1 MMSRRTL
8 ALLPFLVVCACS
20 SSSSKQEALPSAAD
34 ILAFTRVT
42 NLLTVP
48 VDVEGTTALLFV
60 DTGSPIV
67 LLSPTRFPQAPAIGS
82 VSTLS
87 VESDDVANLQV
98 VTSSV
103 VPPSPDPSVPV
114 GGVLGCTVF
123 CTSVMSFNYRDAIFT
138 IGSPTPPSG
147 LKPETVIGFSFK
159 GGSTV
164 QVGSTPVAIPR
175 SRIVVSVDIEGT
187 AHKMIVDS
195 GATAVTVNQALFAE
209 ITEDGRAEVSGGS
222 LTSTLGMST
231 TTLTRTKTLGIA
243 GAQAER
249 VVVAYD
255 SSFDTNLSAVS
266 TDAGETIEGSLGGTF
281 LENFYVT
288 VDYPNRKVHFAP
300 YTDTSFI
307 LDPGATLGFALT
319 LSGSTYSVAEVFSG
333 TAAATKGVGVG
344 DVIVAIDGQTL
355 ASLTLSKVA
364 VLAGG
369 KVGSTKSVQF
379 GAAETLADKTLS
391 FTMTDL
397 LPLPQ

>member
-1 MMSRRTL
+1 M
-8 ALLPFLVVCACS
+8 
-20 SSSSKQEALPSAAD
+20 AD

-67 LLSPTRFPQAPAIGS
+67 LLSPTSFPDAPAIGS
-82 VSTLS
+82 VSALT
-87 VESDDVANLQV
+87 VESDNVTNVQV
-98 VTSSV
+98 VTSSIA
-103 VPPSPDPSVPV
+103 PASPDPSVPL

-147 LKPETVIGFSFK
+147 LQPETVLGFSFK
-159 GGSTV
+159 GGGTD
-164 QVGSTPVAIPR
+164 QVGGTPVTIPR
-175 SRIVVSVDIEGT
+175 SRVVVSVDIEGT
-187 AHKMIVDS
+187 AHKMILDS

-209 ITEDGRAEVSGGS
+209 ITQDGRAQISGGS
-222 LTSTLGMST
+222 ATSTLGMST
-231 TTLTRTKTLGIA
+231 TTLTRTKTLGVA

-266 TDAGETIEGSLGGTF
+266 ADAGETIEGSLGGTF

-288 VDYPNRKVHFAP
+288 VDYPNRQVHFAP

-307 LDPGATLGFALT
+307 LDPGATFGFSLA

-333 TAAATKGVGVG
+333 TSAATKGVLVG

-355 ASLTLSKVA
+355 ASLTLSEVA

-369 KVGSTKSVQF
+369 KVGSTKSVRF
-379 GAAETLADKTLS
+379 GAAEALADRTVS

-397 LPLPQ
+397 LPLP